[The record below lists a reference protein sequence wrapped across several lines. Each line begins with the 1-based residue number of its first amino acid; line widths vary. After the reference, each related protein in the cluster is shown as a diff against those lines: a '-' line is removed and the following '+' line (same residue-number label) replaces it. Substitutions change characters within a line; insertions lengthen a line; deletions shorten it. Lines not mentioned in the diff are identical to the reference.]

1 MIKIETVGFVGVGVM
16 GEPICRNL
24 AQKCGHPVLA
34 ADLDPAPLQRLAAVG
49 VATAPDVATIVAR
62 AELIFLSL
70 PGGPEVE
77 AVATALLDGIRP
89 GQIVVD
95 TSTAPVALTRDLA
108 ERFAEAGAEYADAP
122 VARTRAAAETGT
134 LSVMVGAPEPLF
146 GRLRPYLDCFAS
158 EVTHCGA
165 VGAGQV
171 VKLMNNMVVFQT
183 TIALAE
189 ALTVG
194 RRAGVAGERLF
205 ETLALGSAD
214 SFVLRN
220 HGMKAL
226 LPGVFPERAFSARYA
241 LKDLAYALELA
252 GDVGIELQGAA
263 LARELLVE
271 TIERGHGAQYHPVVL
286 TTIDPEVD
294 G

>member
-1 MIKIETVGFVGVGVM
+1 MTEIETVGFIGVGVM
-16 GEPICRNL
+16 GEPICRNI

-34 ADLDPAPLQRLAAVG
+34 ADLDPAPLQRLAEFG
-49 VATAPDVATIVAR
+49 VEPAPDVATIADR
-62 AELIFLSL
+62 ADLILLSL
-70 PGGPEVE
+70 PGGAEVE
-77 AVATALLDGIRP
+77 AVATTLLGRARA
-89 GQIVVD
+89 GQTVVD
-95 TSTAPVALTRDLA
+95 TSTAPVALTRQLA
-108 ERFAEAGAEYADAP
+108 ERFAAAGVEYADAP
-122 VARTRAAAETGT
+122 VARTRAAAEAGT

-146 GRLRPYLDCFAS
+146 QRLRPYLGCFAS
-158 EVTHCGA
+158 EVTHCGG

-189 ALTVG
+189 ALAVG
-194 RRAGVAGERLF
+194 RRAGVDGERLF
-205 ETLALGSAD
+205 ETRALGSAD

-241 LKDLAYALELA
+241 LKDLSYALELA
-252 GDVGIELQGAA
+252 DDVGIELHGAA

-271 TIERGHGAQYHPVVL
+271 TIERGHGNQYHPVVL
-286 TTIDPEVD
+286 TTIDPEID